1 MNSLFNKQDNDRIIE
16 RIAALQPGQRALWG
30 TMSVEQMLLHCQQP
44 FKVVFEELKLK
55 RSLVAKLFGGI
66 VKKSVMAD
74 KPFKENLPTAAEFKT
89 NHLSPQF
96 ETEKK
101 NLIAYIQKFQ
111 SAGPKGVTKLPHPF
125 FGKMTDAEWDKLQC
139 KHLDHHLRQF
149 GA

>member
-66 VKKSVMAD
+66 VKKSVMDD
-74 KPFKENLPTAAEFKT
+74 KLFKENLPTAAEFKT

-111 SAGPKGVTKLPHPF
+111 SAG
-125 FGKMTDAEWDKLQC
+125 
-139 KHLDHHLRQF
+139 
-149 GA
+149 

>member
-1 MNSLFNKQDNDRIIE
+1 MSSLFNKQDGEKIIE
-16 RIAALQPGQRALWG
+16 RIATLQSGQKPNWG

-44 FKVVFEELKLK
+44 FKVAFEELKLK

-66 VKKSVMAD
+66 AKKSVMSN
-74 KPFKENLPTAAEFKT
+74 KPFKENLPTATEFKT
-89 NHLSPQF
+89 NHLNPQF

-101 NLIAYIQKFQ
+101 NLIACIQKFQ
-111 SAGPKGVTKLPHPF
+111 SAGPEGITQQPHPF
-125 FGKMTDAEWDKLQC
+125 FSKMTGKEWDTLQY